1 MRVHCSTNRGKNLY
15 VPERPLL
22 HLLTHPP
29 PQKQIKKLQI
39 NSLIFFFYLYGPTI
53 GGECE
58 GLNFFSQQT
67 TWLAGKETAVLLLK
81 LVLMAASILL
91 PRPDGD
97 DKYEQSESAQDA
109 QINKNNL
116 IAARASINRGRGRP
130 WAGGAPCN
138 CRDAEAS
145 SNTLHASATPVILA
159 PEGRPHGVNLG

>member
-67 TWLAGKETAVLLLK
+67 TWLAGKETAVLRLK

-91 PRPDGD
+91 PRP
-97 DKYEQSESAQDA
+97 SAILSQMVM
-109 QINKNNL
+109 ISPNNL
-116 IAARASINRGRGRP
+116 SRRNMPKLIKTI
-130 WAGGAPCN
+130 
-138 CRDAEAS
+138 
-145 SNTLHASATPVILA
+145 
-159 PEGRPHGVNLG
+159 